1 MEIDKYK
8 PLRDER
14 KLIIGKIKKGDTSQQ
29 LLDRLDTIR
38 AILKKD
44 PPSLV
49 ALYGCVG
56 ES

>member
-14 KLIIGKIKKGDTSQQ
+14 KLLLTKIRTGNTSQQ
-29 LLDRLDTIR
+29 LIDRLDTIR
-38 AILKKD
+38 EILKKD
-44 PPSLV
+44 PPSLA

>member
-14 KLIIGKIKKGDTSQQ
+14 KLLLAKIRTGNTSQQ
-29 LLDRLDTIR
+29 LIDRLDTIKE
-38 AILKKD
+38 ILKKD
-44 PPSLV
+44 PPSLA

>member
-14 KLIIGKIKKGDTSQQ
+14 KLLLTKIRTENTSQQ
-29 LLDRLDTIR
+29 LIDRLDTIR
-38 AILKKD
+38 EILKKD
-44 PPSLV
+44 PPSLA

>member
-14 KLIIGKIKKGDTSQQ
+14 KLIVTKIRKGDTSQQ
-29 LLDRLDTIR
+29 LIDRLNVIR
-38 AILKKD
+38 GILKED
-44 PPSLV
+44 PPSLA

-56 ES
+56 E

>member
-14 KLIIGKIKKGDTSQQ
+14 KLIVAKIKKGDNSQQ
-29 LLDRLDTIR
+29 LIDRLNVIKE
-38 AILKKD
+38 ILKKD
-44 PPSLV
+44 PPSLA

-56 ES
+56 E

>member
-14 KLIIGKIKKGDTSQQ
+14 KLLLAKIRTGNTSQQ
-29 LLDRLDTIR
+29 LIDRLDAIKE
-38 AILKKD
+38 ILKKD
-44 PPSLV
+44 PPSLA

>member
-14 KLIIGKIKKGDTSQQ
+14 KLIFDKIKKGDTSQH
-29 LLDRLDTIR
+29 LIDRLNTIKE
-38 AILKKD
+38 ILKKD
-44 PPSLV
+44 PPSLA

-56 ES
+56 E

>member
-14 KLIIGKIKKGDTSQQ
+14 KLLLAKIRTGNTSQQ
-29 LLDRLDTIR
+29 LIDRLDTIKK
-38 AILKKD
+38 ILKKD
-44 PPSLV
+44 PPSLA